1 MQWVGDTM
9 LQQDVI
15 VLGAGIVGVS
25 AALHLQ
31 ARGRSV
37 TLIDRGE
44 PGQGTSFG
52 NAGLIERSSVIPY
65 SFPQGFGTLLR
76 YGMNRRSD
84 VRYDPFYVSR
94 IARWLFQY
102 WRESSPER
110 LKIATDAMLPLVE
123 ASVREHDALI
133 TQAGC
138 ERLVRSQGWIEV
150 FRSEL
155 AFQAAVQRLP
165 QLQRFNLA
173 YDVLDAPALKQRE
186 TTLGDV
192 AGGIHWLDPKTIV
205 NPGGLVKAYA
215 DLFRSNG
222 GRFVHGDAATLSES
236 TNGWQVTTEEGPTF
250 AREVVVALGPQS
262 GLIFQKFGYAIPL
275 GIKRGHH
282 MHFEMQDGERLGH
295 TVVDEEAGY
304 VLAPMVQGVR
314 LSTGIEFASPD
325 APANFI
331 QLKRAE
337 KVARRLLPQ
346 LGAPVETKPWLGLR
360 PCLPDMRPVIGPA
373 PRHKGLWF
381 DFGHAHHGLTLG
393 PATGRLLA
401 EMMTGE
407 KTFTDPAPY
416 SANRFL

>member
-1 MQWVGDTM
+1 MQ
-9 LQQDVI
+9 QQDVI
-15 VLGAGIVGVS
+15 VLGAGIIGVS

-37 TLIDRGE
+37 TLVDRKG

-65 SFPQGFGTLLR
+65 SFPQGFATLLR
-76 YGMNRRSD
+76 YALNRRCD
-84 VRYDPFYVSR
+84 VRYDPLYIPR
-94 IARWLFQY
+94 IARWLFAY

-110 LKIATDAMLPLVE
+110 LKIATEAMLPLIE

-133 TQAGC
+133 AQAGC

-150 FRSEL
+150 FRNEA
-155 AFQAAVQRLP
+155 AFNAAIQRLP

-173 YDVLDAPALKQRE
+173 YDVLDAQALKQRE
-186 TTLGDV
+186 TALGDV

-205 NPGGLVKAYA
+205 NPGGLVQAYA

-222 GRFVHGDAATLSES
+222 GRFVHGDAETLTES
-236 TNGWQVTTEEGPTF
+236 ANGWQVTTQEGLTF

-262 GLIFQKFGYAIPL
+262 GLIFQKCGYPIPL

-325 APANFI
+325 APASFI

-337 KVARRLLPQ
+337 KIARRLVPQ
-346 LGAPVETKPWLGLR
+346 LGGPLETKPWLGLR

-373 PRHKGLWF
+373 SRHKGLWF

-393 PATGRLLA
+393 PASGRLLA
-401 EMMTGE
+401 EMMSGE